1 MRHLLCPALPRPPVP
16 PRPRA
21 PRPPGSPPPPGR
33 GRARAAPAAASA
45 APAPARVPGR
55 LIRPGSAPRAA
66 RPRPEVMAA
75 VPADLGPVPQSWP
88 PFSGREP
95 GPLARLNPAEPR
107 TPCPCT
113 GGRGPASPPWGG
125 APLLAQ
131 PRSVPGQSCASQSGR
146 RGLGGDTW
154 EWGECHR
161 VPGTPPLPQLG
172 HKHSDLALRLGF
184 PICKPSRQARLLLE
198 LGFGALGVTC
208 PAVGGGLL
216 RGWGWGSG
224 SGM

>member
-125 APLLAQ
+125 PPCLHSPVRCQ
-131 PRSVPGQSCASQSGR
+131 GR
-146 RGLGGDTW
+146 AV
-154 EWGECHR
+154 H
-161 VPGTPPLPQLG
+161 
-172 HKHSDLALRLGF
+172 
-184 PICKPSRQARLLLE
+184 PSR
-198 LGFGALGVTC
+198 
-208 PAVGGGLL
+208 GGG
-216 RGWGWGSG
+216 GWGGHTGVGRAPSSSWNPTPASAWPQTQRPCATPRFPHL
-224 SGM
+224 

>member
-125 APLLAQ
+125 PPCLHSPVRCQGRAVHPSRGGGGWGGTHGSGGSAIEFLEPHPCLSLATNTATL
-131 PRSVPGQSCASQSGR
+131 RYASVSPFVNHPDRPVCSWSWDLGRWALHVRR
-146 RGLGGDTW
+146 RG
-154 EWGECHR
+154 
-161 VPGTPPLPQLG
+161 
-172 HKHSDLALRLGF
+172 
-184 PICKPSRQARLLLE
+184 
-198 LGFGALGVTC
+198 
-208 PAVGGGLL
+208 GGGVLL
-216 RGWGWGSG
+216 RGWGSG